1 MSETPNGL
9 QVGEIQFRGK
19 PSKAFD
25 RFKADLN
32 GYDIDVPE
40 RNLGLVL
47 GDPQCRQLIG
57 NDGSA
62 TFAVHS
68 TSTEKATQILRSG
81 LTLPGMRNI
90 GLGMDRKIN
99 PSQPMPS
106 GTLVLLAGPKEKDQ
120 ARINTSA
127 MAYEYHGGLA
137 KVVFAFPF
145 PNNGKSDYIG
155 STINKSFLGTAD
167 GEFVQ
172 FVQEPEDSVNDSFLV
187 NPAYAYGYFDL
198 ETQQFVPNEQ
208 FNGFEINKPPQ
219 DKSWLRRR
227 LG

>member
-9 QVGEIQFRGK
+9 QVGEIKFRGR
-19 PSKAFD
+19 PSRAFD
-25 RFKADLN
+25 RFIGDLN
-32 GYDIDVPE
+32 AHDIDIPE
-40 RNLGLVL
+40 RNLDIVL
-47 GDPQCRQLIG
+47 GNPQCRQIIG

-68 TSTEKATQILRSG
+68 TSTEKAAQILRSG
-81 LTLPGMRNI
+81 LALPGMRNI
-90 GLGMDRKIN
+90 GLGLDRKTN
-99 PSQPMPS
+99 PSRPMPS
-106 GTLVLLAGPKEKDQ
+106 GTLVLLAGSKEKDQ

-127 MAYEYHGGLA
+127 MAYEYHGGSA

-145 PNNGKSDYIG
+145 SNNGKSDYIG
-155 STINKSFLGTAD
+155 FNVNQSFLGKAD

-172 FVQEPEDSVNDSFLV
+172 FVEEPDKSVNDSFLL

-198 ETQQFVPNEQ
+198 KTQQFVPNEQ
-208 FNGFEINKPPQ
+208 FSGFEINRPPK
-219 DKSWLRRR
+219 DKTWFRRR